1 MRASRLLSILLL
13 LQARGRMTA
22 EALASEFEVSVRTIY
37 RDVDQLSAADVPI
50 YADRGANGGFQL
62 LDGYRTK
69 LTGLSPAEAETLS
82 LAGLPGPAAQLGLAD
97 VLTAAQLKLNAALPE
112 RARANAGRVAARFHL
127 DPVGWFRSEDD
138 AKLLPA
144 IADAVWNEKCVDV
157 HYRRAEGT
165 VERRLQPL
173 GLVLKAGIW
182 YLVAEVGDQPRTYR
196 ISNFIDLAVTEQS
209 FERRKNFDLAR
220 FWVTSSRAFETSV
233 YHSNATLRV
242 TARGLAKLDVLG
254 SRVAQAAAAT
264 ATPADTDGWF
274 RVTIPIESVERAASG
289 LIALGA
295 EGEVVDPPELRARLA
310 MTVQELVRLYAPVQL
325 TERRPRPRKR
335 R

>member
-22 EALASEFEVSVRTIY
+22 EALAAEFEVSVRTIY

-50 YADRGANGGFQL
+50 YADRGPSGGFQL
-62 LDGYRTK
+62 LDGYRTR

-112 RARANAGRVAARFHL
+112 RARANAGRVATRFHL
-127 DPVGWFRSEDD
+127 DPVGWFRSADD

-144 IADAVWNEKCVDV
+144 IANAVWNEKCLDV
-157 HYRRAEGT
+157 RYRRAEGA

-182 YLVAEVGDQPRTYR
+182 YLVAQVGDQPRTYR
-196 ISNFIDLAVTEQS
+196 ISNFIDLAVTEES
-209 FERRKNFDLAR
+209 FERRKDFDLTR

-233 YHSNATLRV
+233 YHSSATLRV
-242 TARGLAKLDVLG
+242 TARGLARLDSLG
-254 SRVAQAAAAT
+254 SLVAQAAAET
-264 ATPADTDGWF
+264 ATPPDAGGWLS
-274 RVTIPIESVERAASG
+274 VTIPIESVERAASD
-289 LIALGA
+289 LIGLGA
-295 EGEVVDPPELRARLA
+295 DVEVVEPAELRERLA
-310 MTVQELVRLYAPVQL
+310 ATVQALVRLYAPAQPV
-325 TERRPRPRKR
+325 
-335 R
+335 

>member
-22 EALASEFEVSVRTIY
+22 EALAAEFEVSVRTIY

-50 YADRGANGGFQL
+50 YADRGPSGGFQL
-62 LDGYRTK
+62 LDGYRTR

-112 RARANAGRVAARFHL
+112 RARANAGRVATRFHL
-127 DPVGWFRSEDD
+127 DPVGWFRSADD

-144 IADAVWNEKCVDV
+144 IANAVWNEKCLDV
-157 HYRRAEGT
+157 RYRRAEGA

-182 YLVAEVGDQPRTYR
+182 YLVARREGEVRTYR
-196 ISNFIDLAVTEQS
+196 ASRIESLTLRDER
-209 FERRKNFDLAR
+209 FERPPGFDLASYWLESSAAWER
-220 FWVTSSRAFETSV
+220 DVPRLEVDVRVDPAFLDALDEQIGGEAYRAAEILEGNDPEGWVHLRLRLTYPHDAPGRLLGLGSHLEVLGPPETRQ
-233 YHSNATLRV
+233 RV
-242 TARGLAKLDVLG
+242 VALARGVLARHE
-254 SRVAQAAAAT
+254 SR
-264 ATPADTDGWF
+264 
-274 RVTIPIESVERAASG
+274 
-289 LIALGA
+289 
-295 EGEVVDPPELRARLA
+295 
-310 MTVQELVRLYAPVQL
+310 
-325 TERRPRPRKR
+325 
-335 R
+335 

>member
-22 EALASEFEVSVRTIY
+22 EALAREFEVSVRTIY

-50 YADRGANGGFQL
+50 YADRGPSGGFQL

-97 VLTAAQLKLNAALPE
+97 VL
-112 RARANAGRVAARFHL
+112 
-127 DPVGWFRSEDD
+127 
-138 AKLLPA
+138 
-144 IADAVWNEKCVDV
+144 
-157 HYRRAEGT
+157 
-165 VERRLQPL
+165 
-173 GLVLKAGIW
+173 KAGVW
-182 YLVAEVGDQPRTYR
+182 YLVAQVGDQIRTYR
-196 ISNFIDLAVTEQS
+196 VSNIIDLAVTEES
-209 FERRKNFDLAR
+209 FKRPKDFDLTR
-220 FWVTSSRAFETSV
+220 FWVTSSRTFETSV

-242 TARGLAKLDVLG
+242 TARGFAKLDVLG
-254 SRVAQAAAAT
+254 SLVAQAAAET
-264 ATPADTDGWF
+264 ATPADADGWLS
-274 RVTIPIESVERAASG
+274 VTIPIESVERAASG

-295 EGEVVDPPELRARLA
+295 DAEVVEPSELRERLA
-310 MTVQELVRLYAPVQL
+310 ATVQELVRLYAPTQL
-325 TERRPRPRKR
+325 TRRRPRQRKR

>member
-50 YADRGANGGFQL
+50 YADRGPSGGFQL
-62 LDGYRTK
+62 LDGYRTR
-69 LTGLSPAEAETLS
+69 LTGLSP
-82 LAGLPGPAAQLGLAD
+82 AGLPGPAAQLGLAD
-97 VLTAAQLKLNAALPE
+97 VLTAAQLKLSAALPE
-112 RARANAGRVAARFHL
+112 RARANAGRIAARFHL
-127 DPVGWFRSEDD
+127 DPVGWFRSADD
-138 AKLLPA
+138 ARLLPT
-144 IADAVWNEKCVDV
+144 IANAVWSEKCLDV
-157 HYRRAEGT
+157 HYRRAEGA

-173 GLVLKAGIW
+173 GLVLKAGVW
-182 YLVAEVGDQPRTYR
+182 YLVAQVGDQPRTYR
-196 ISNFIDLAVTEQS
+196 VSNIIDLAVTEEP
-209 FERRKNFDLAR
+209 FERPKDFDLTR

-254 SRVAQAAAAT
+254 SFVAQAAAET
-264 ATPADTDGWF
+264 ATPPDADGWVS
-274 RVTIPIESVERAASG
+274 VTIPIESVERAASG

-295 EGEVVDPPELRARLA
+295 DAEVVEPSELRERLVA
-310 MTVQELVRLYAPVQL
+310 TVQELVRLYAPTQL
-325 TERRPRPRKR
+325 TRRRPRQRKR

>member
-50 YADRGANGGFQL
+50 YADRGPSGGFQL

-97 VLTAAQLKLNAALPE
+97 LLTAAQLKLSAALPE
-112 RARANAGRVAARFHL
+112 RARANAGRVGSRFHL
-127 DPVGWFRSEDD
+127 DPVGWFRSADD
-138 AKLLPA
+138 AKLLPT
-144 IADAVWNEKCVDV
+144 IANAVWNEKCLDV
-157 HYRRAEGT
+157 HYRRAEGA
-165 VERRLQPL
+165 VERQLQPL
-173 GLVLKAGIW
+173 GLVLKAGVW
-182 YLVAEVGDQPRTYR
+182 YLVARVGDQPRTYR
-196 ISNFIDLAVTEQS
+196 VSNIIDLAVTEES
-209 FERRKNFDLAR
+209 FKRPKDFDLMR
-220 FWVTSSRAFETSV
+220 FWVTSSREFETSV
-233 YHSNATLRV
+233 YHANATLRV

-254 SRVAQAAAAT
+254 SLVARAAAET
-264 ATPADTDGWF
+264 ATPPDADGWLS
-274 RVTIPIESVERAASG
+274 VTIPIESVERAASG

-295 EGEVVDPPELRARLA
+295 DAEVVEPSELRERLVT
-310 MTVQELVRLYAPVQL
+310 TVQELVRLYAPTQL
-325 TERRPRPRKR
+325 AERRPRQRKR

>member
-50 YADRGANGGFQL
+50 YADRGPSGGFQL

-97 VLTAAQLKLNAALPE
+97 LLTAAQLKLSAALPE
-112 RARANAGRVAARFHL
+112 RARANAGRVATRFHL
-127 DPVGWFRSEDD
+127 DPVGWFRSADD
-138 AKLLPA
+138 ARLLPT
-144 IADAVWNEKCVDV
+144 IANAVWNEKCLDV
-157 HYRRAEGT
+157 HYRRAEGA

-182 YLVAEVGDQPRTYR
+182 YLVAQVGDQPRTYR
-196 ISNFIDLAVTEQS
+196 VSNIIDLTVTEVS
-209 FERRKNFDLAR
+209 FERLKDFDLTR

-233 YHSNATLRV
+233 YHSDATLRV
-242 TARGLAKLDVLG
+242 TARGLARLG
-254 SRVAQAAAAT
+254 GFGSLVARSVTET
-264 ATPADTDGWF
+264 ATPPDAGGWIS
-274 RVTIPIESVERAASG
+274 VTIPIESIERAASD

-295 EGEVVDPPELRARLA
+295 DAEVVEPAELRQQLAATVERLA
-310 MTVQELVRLYAPVQL
+310 RLYAPVQPAG
-325 TERRPRPRKR
+325 RSPRPRKR
-335 R
+335 Q